1 MNSGITVDAYQV
13 QLSNFNK
20 LLSINCSSFHMYC
33 NREIWVGSTRKQD
46 HIAQSL

>member
-20 LLSINCSSFHMYC
+20 LLSINCSFFHMYC
-33 NREIWVGSTRKQD
+33 NRENWVGSTRKQD
-46 HIAQSL
+46 QVAQLL

>member
-20 LLSINCSSFHMYC
+20 LLSINCSFFHMYC
-33 NREIWVGSTRKQD
+33 NIENWVGSTRKQD
-46 HIAQSL
+46 QVAQSL